1 MKKLFGTALLTIAL
15 IMPLSV
21 KAQDNPSPATQTAE
35 EMLADS
41 QIIVLKVTEAS
52 NLRALAD
59 KAGYDGHS
67 PASYAFVV
75 PKGKNVIGKQGGG
88 TAIDT
93 GEWPDNAF
101 IALVVKGNVYGG
113 GGNGADGG
121 DTPLVR
127 DGGRGGDA
135 VYVRAPL
142 AIAILPK
149 GSIKAGGGGGAGA
162 DGIGSGGG
170 GGFPNGKGGEGGSA
184 LQGDGGIIVAGNRG
198 YYGTPGG
205 GGKGGQRGVAGG
217 DGGNSGQSGQSLS
230 RMGGGEG
237 FAIRTNDNPVTLDNK
252 GQLVGQAG

>member
-1 MKKLFGTALLTIAL
+1 MKKLFGTALLAL
-15 IMPLSV
+15 ALALPLSV
-21 KAQDNPSPATQTAE
+21 MAQDHPAPDSAA
-35 EMLADS
+35 ADDAPV
-41 QIIVLKVTEAS
+41 IVLQVTEAA

-67 PASYAFVV
+67 AASYAFVV
-75 PKGKNVIGKQGGG
+75 PQDKNVMGKQGGG

-93 GEWPDNAF
+93 GEWPENAF
-101 IALVVKGNVYGG
+101 IALVVKGHVYGG

-121 DTPLVR
+121 DTPMVR

-135 VYVRAPL
+135 IYVRAPL
-142 AIAILPK
+142 AIVIQPK

-170 GGFPNGKGGEGGSA
+170 GGFPNGKGGDGGSA

-205 GGKGGQRGVAGG
+205 GGKGGQRGTPGG
-217 DGGNSGQSGQSLS
+217 DGGNAGQAGQSLS

-237 FAIRTNDNPVTLDNK
+237 FAIRTDENPVTLDNK